1 MISSAVQERMR
12 ELREK
17 EAAAKADAERMEQL
31 RIEGIKREVEVKSV
45 EWEAD
50 LLFEI
55 EKDPIFTGWLRKTL
69 QSPSAVQVATGK
81 VATRPSVSR
90 RKGPDG
96 NDEFYIPVLSLYD
109 LTYNVIVGKEISAA
123 YTLENERMRLRYRVL
138 AGVIASVRETIRTE
152 ELAEVKRLA
161 EVARVAAEEK
171 AAAHEAWVRRRQA
184 VLDRHADG
192 IRSNMKTPFHSF
204 TGIDP
209 SNPCVMYVRYNSDS
223 KILTLENLRIDAS
236 DTKIEHQA
244 RIACPPTMKAPAS
257 WNDMFEKG
265 QLPFLT
271 RCPVCSDQV
280 TLNGITGNGM
290 VGGIS
295 CSTSWEHYRWEA
307 VTNTHVKHN
316 RPWDPRDQD
325 GSKAARAA
333 RDKKIAETEAEIARL
348 QAQLEALKKT

>member
-17 EAAAKADAERMEQL
+17 EAVAKADAEKMEQL
-31 RIEGIKREVEVKSV
+31 RIEGIKREVEARAV
-45 EWEAD
+45 EWEAE

-55 EKDPIFTGWLRKTL
+55 EKNAGFMEWLRKKI
-69 QSPSAVQVATGK
+69 QSPAAVQEIRDLCVKKPSWIPFQTAYEVTYK
-81 VATRPSVSR
+81 VIAERPV
-90 RKGPDG
+90 P
-96 NDEFYIPVLSLYD
+96 
-109 LTYNVIVGKEISAA
+109 TA
-123 YTLENERMRLRYRVL
+123 YTLENERMRLRYRVM
-138 AGVIASVRETIRTE
+138 ATVIASIKDTIRAE
-152 ELAEVKRLA
+152 ELAEKKRLA

-171 AAAHEAWVRRRQA
+171 TAAYEAWVLRRQA

-192 IRSNMKTPFHSF
+192 IRSNMKTPYHTFM
-204 TGIDP
+204 GVDP
-209 SNPCVMYVRYNSDS
+209 SNPFVMYVRYDANS
-223 KILTLENLRIDAS
+223 KILTLENLRIHAS
-236 DTKIEHQA
+236 DTKIEHTD
-244 RIACPPTMKAPAS
+244 RFACPPTMKAPAS
-257 WNDMFEKG
+257 WNGMFEKG

-290 VGGIS
+290 VDGIS
-295 CSTSWEHYRWEA
+295 CSTSWEHYRWDPA
-307 VTNTHVKHN
+307 TNTNIKQN
-316 RPWDPRDQD
+316 QPWDPRDPD